1 MDVVAKVAN
10 KKEKTMIFEKVDV
23 VDMVAKKKIEDHD
36 FLRIWKRWTRWPTI
50 NEKTVIFWKFEK
62 GGRGAMVA

>member
-1 MDVVAKVAN
+1 MAKVAKVAN

-36 FLRIWKRWTRWPTI
+36 FLRI
-50 NEKTVIFWKFEK
+50 
-62 GGRGAMVA
+62 